1 MDPSLALE
9 EAVQDI
15 SNLEAEFRY
24 ILQEIRAH
32 DFELMEGRKKY
43 QQSEALLYKH
53 IKQNGSIA
61 PHPRENEINEEVK
74 VGIDNSIKTQKEKCV
89 LANTALF
96 LVSRH
101 LNKLEKNINILEED
115 GLLAPLEDEVESGA
129 ELSRENS
136 VMSISGNERKKRS
149 ISTASPAAGS
159 TVKRRKH
166 QRTSSI
172 QRSATGNQKQ
182 LTKNSSTSPTPL
194 GSTEVD
200 PETQKYNEELF
211 SAGADNEEEDK
222 TLYCFCRSVSYGEM
236 VACDGPHCKYEWFHY
251 ACVNLKEPPTGK
263 WYCPDCKQEMLKN
276 KALKKKKN

>member
-24 ILQEIRAH
+24 ILEEIRIH
-32 DFELMEGRKKY
+32 DLEIFQSRKKY
-43 QQSEALLYKH
+43 QQKEAILHKH
-53 IKQNGSIA
+53 IKQNGSNT
-61 PHPRENEINEEVK
+61 PHPKEK
-74 VGIDNSIKTQKEKCV
+74 KIDEAIKTGMNNTKKTQHEKCI

-101 LNKLEKNINILEED
+101 LNKLERNINMLEED
-115 GLLAPLEDEVESGA
+115 GLLAPLEDEVESGT

-136 VMSISGNERKKRS
+136 VMSIVNQKRKRGL
-149 ISTASPAAGS
+149 STSSPVGAPNM
-159 TVKRRKH
+159 KKKKH
-166 QRTSSI
+166 QRSSSI
-172 QRSATGNQKQ
+172 QKNTEQTKQ
-182 LTKNSSTSPTPL
+182 LTRRGTVSPAPL
-194 GSTEVD
+194 DSAEVD
-200 PETQKYNEELF
+200 SDTQKYNEELF
-211 SAGADNEEEDK
+211 SGGADNEEEDK
-222 TLYCFCRSVSYGEM
+222 TLYCFCQSVSYGEM

-251 ACVNLKEPPTGK
+251 TCVNLKEPPTGK